1 MMQRDLSLSL
11 VHFLTLKDRCFLA
24 APGKLKRKSFP
35 GFSFESLAKMEKSEK
50 VFSFF
55 DSSRVYTESDG
66 TQEYNKGRSNLF
78 DLTY

>member
-1 MMQRDLSLSL
+1 
-11 VHFLTLKDRCFLA
+11 
-24 APGKLKRKSFP
+24 
-35 GFSFESLAKMEKSEK
+35 MEKSEK